1 MALGTLPYKAQIT
14 ASGTDVFGN
23 PTVTLQV
30 QDAAGV
36 NKGSPITTSL
46 SGSGDLI
53 EHRDTLNRFVMTQ
66 AIADAGSIGAFMT
79 AAVGAGN
86 QLKEW
91 FLGSPGFIPI
101 TIPVNGLSLVTWPS
115 MPLALTALAGG
126 QAQLDMTLVTQAR
139 LSVHV
144 VVQGAA
150 AAVVGL
156 QFSTD
161 NGATWAFLDGGTGP
175 NVSIAAT
182 GLVASSWVTLTANAK
197 ADVRLRFGGQGGNG
211 AASPQFGLCLL
222 QVR

>member
-1 MALGTLPYKAQIT
+1 MALGTLPYKAQLT
-14 ASGTDVFGN
+14 ATSTDANGA

-30 QDAAGV
+30 QDATGT
-36 NKGSPITTSL
+36 NKGSAIVLPL
-46 SGSGDLI
+46 GGLGDVEGFRRTI
-53 EHRDTLNRFVMTQ
+53 NAAVTAQ
-66 AIADAGSIGAFMT
+66 AVADAGSVSAFLTGAVT
-79 AAVGAGN
+79 AAN
-86 QLKEW
+86 QNKEW

-101 TIPVNGLSLVTWPS
+101 TIPVNGLSIVTWAA

-126 QAQLDMTLVTQAR
+126 QAQVDLSLVTQAR

-161 NGATWAFLDGGTGP
+161 NGANWAFLDAGTGP

-182 GLVASSWVTLTANAK
+182 GLVASAWVSLTATAK

-211 AASPQFGLCLL
+211 VASPQFGLCIL